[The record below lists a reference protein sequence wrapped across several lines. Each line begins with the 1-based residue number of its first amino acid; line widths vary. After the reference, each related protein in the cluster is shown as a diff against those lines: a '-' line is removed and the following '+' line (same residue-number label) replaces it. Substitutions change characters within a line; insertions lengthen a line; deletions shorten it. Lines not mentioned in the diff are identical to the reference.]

1 MWCQVRQ
8 ASLYFGER
16 TVVEVEGGVRCRL
29 WGRVWSTRTLRS
41 PRHGDRRS
49 IMWRGT
55 VPLTILR
62 TLLLTIGAGVRP
74 PWDSAYHFT
83 PCGDYRRE

>member
-41 PRHGDRRS
+41 PRHGDRRG
-49 IMWRGT
+49 IMWGGAVLVLLSNTRNYWLSSCGT
-55 VPLTILR
+55 YDKYLHC
-62 TLLLTIGAGVRP
+62 TLLPV
-74 PWDSAYHFT
+74 
-83 PCGDYRRE
+83 